1 MSESAS
7 LILSTKSTTNP
18 AIFGPAIGGITT
30 KNSFV
35 FNNIDLKN
43 VLGEMWDKYDQFAL
57 KVVQINTQGTITAAS
72 SPNSTVCYNMAGLDW
87 SNLIYETTGSNII
100 NQWVGLNFFSSLNA
114 YFVTPSNTGQSF
126 NFKKGNR
133 NVNLQFALNIP
144 DATGVDSF
152 GGFPNQ
158 PSTANVYNDVA
169 FHFVIEPVIAGK
181 QNECAYYGFNSNLAL
196 TGLNRVVSSDRKEF
210 SYASFNMRKLCEQ
223 FWDKHDNFEIQMAQ
237 YALRG
242 TGTLAGDARISPVQ
256 LSGLN
261 FINNQTKETND
272 TNKIG
277 LSTENTIIGTVILNT
292 ATTTHNSEMQYT
304 PAPVQFLKTS
314 DLVPL
319 TLTFRNAENTA
330 VSAASYTSVH
340 PQFQIGFFI
349 KPIYEVNKGTLNIS
363 PWGLTTTET
372 NLGVRDTNYTTFTL
386 KNINLKQVC
395 KSFWDK
401 YDRFNIFLT
410 SLTSFSNAG
419 NATNAAVIIQMSG
432 LDFISQTSYITSA
445 GQTQTAT
452 LGSFFLSGTASTD
465 PRAQAIQSSG
475 TTTFIKS
482 REVVDIT
489 LTALTLGGSAF
500 SSQAP
505 LGCNFT
511 FTIVGVKSKD

>member
-7 LILSTKSTTNP
+7 LILSTKSLTNP
-18 AIFGPAIGGITT
+18 AVFGPAIGGITT

-57 KVVQINTQGTITAAS
+57 KLVQVNTQGTVTVS
-72 SPNSTVCYNMAGLDW
+72 GSPNGLVCYNMAGLEW
-87 SNLIYETTGSNII
+87 SNVIYETTGSNNI
-100 NQWVGLNFFSSLNA
+100 NQWVALYYFLSLSAYVLYPLNN
-114 YFVTPSNTGQSF
+114 GQSF
-126 NFKKGNR
+126 NFRKGNR
-133 NVNLQFALNIP
+133 NVNLQFALNVP
-144 DATGVDSF
+144 DATSVNSF
-152 GGFPNQ
+152 GGFPDQ

-181 QNECAYYGFNSNLAL
+181 QNECAFYGFNSNVSI
-196 TGLNRVVSSDRKEF
+196 TGLNRIVSSDRKEY
-210 SYASFNMRKLCEQ
+210 SYSSFNMKKLCYE
-223 FWDKHDNFEIQMAQ
+223 FWDKHDNFEIQQAGCGLQ
-237 YALRG
+237 G
-242 TGTLAGDARISPVQ
+242 TGTVTGDARISPIQ

-261 FINNQTKETND
+261 FINNQTKQTND

-277 LSTENTIIGTVILNT
+277 LSTDNTIIGTVILNT
-292 ATTTHNSEMQYT
+292 ASTNHFGENAFA

-314 DLVPL
+314 DIVPL

-330 VSAASYTSVH
+330 VSAQSFTGVH
-340 PQFQIGFFI
+340 PRIQLGFFI
-349 KPIYEVNKGTLNIS
+349 KPIYDVDKGTLNIN
-363 PWGLTTTET
+363 PWGLTTSQT
-372 NLGVRDTNYTTFTL
+372 NLGIRDTDYTTFTL
-386 KNINLKQVC
+386 NNINLKQVC

-401 YDRFNIFLT
+401 YDKFNIYLT

-419 NATNAAVIIQMSG
+419 NATNAAIIIQMSG
-432 LDFISQTSYITSA
+432 LDFISQTSYISSA

-465 PRAQAIQSSG
+465 PRASGIPSSAV
-475 TTTFIKS
+475 TTFIKS

-489 LTALTLGGSAF
+489 LTALTLGGGAF
-500 SSQAP
+500 SSQSP

-511 FTIVGVKSKD
+511 FTIVGVKNTD

>member
-18 AIFGPAIGGITT
+18 AVFGPAIGGITT

-57 KVVQINTQGTITAAS
+57 KLVQLNTQGTVTVSGS
-72 SPNSTVCYNMAGLDW
+72 SNGVVCYNMAGLDW
-87 SNLIYETTGSNII
+87 SNLIYETTGSNNI
-100 NQWVGLNFFSSLNA
+100 NQWIALYSTLSLSA
-114 YFVTPSNTGQSF
+114 YSVTPVNTGQSY
-126 NFKKGNR
+126 NFRKGNR
-133 NVNLQFALNIP
+133 NVNLEFALNIP
-144 DATGVDSF
+144 EATGVNSF

-158 PSTANVYNDVA
+158 PSTANVYQDVA
-169 FHFVIEPVIAGK
+169 FHFLIEPVIAGK
-181 QNECAYYGFNSNLAL
+181 QNECAFYGFNSNLAL
-196 TGLNRVVSSDRKEF
+196 TGLNRVVSSDRKEY
-210 SYASFNMRKLCEQ
+210 SYASFNMKKLCEQ
-223 FWDKHDNFEIQMAQ
+223 FWDKHDNFEIQMTSNG
-237 YALRG
+237 LRG

-277 LSTENTIIGTVILNT
+277 LSTENTIIGTVILNSS
-292 ATTTHNSEMQYT
+292 AANHSMDMQYN

-319 TLTFRNAENTA
+319 TLTFRNAENTS
-330 VSAASYTSVH
+330 VSAASFTGVH

-349 KPIYEVNKGTLNIS
+349 KPTYDVDKGTLNIS
-363 PWGLTTTET
+363 PWGLTTSQT
-372 NLGVRDTNYTTFTL
+372 NLGIRDTNYTTFTL
-386 KNINLKQVC
+386 NNINLKQVC

-401 YDRFNIFLT
+401 YEKFNIFLT
-410 SLTSFSNAG
+410 SLTSFANAG
-419 NATNAAVIIQMSG
+419 NATNAAIIIQMSG

-452 LGSFFLSGTASTD
+452 LGSFFLSSTPSTD
-465 PRAQAIQSSG
+465 PRALTMQSAAV
-475 TTTFIKS
+475 TTFIKS
-482 REVVDIT
+482 REVVNLT
-489 LTALTLGGSAF
+489 LTALTLGGGAF
-500 SSQAP
+500 SSQSP

-511 FTIVGVKSKD
+511 FTIVGVKSTD

>member
-18 AIFGPAIGGITT
+18 AVFGPAVGGITT

-57 KVVQINTQGTITAAS
+57 KVVQINTQGTV
-72 SPNSTVCYNMAGLDW
+72 TVSGSQNGLVSYNMAGLDW
-87 SNLIYETTGSNII
+87 SNLIYETTGSNNI
-100 NQWVGLNFFSSLNA
+100 NQWVSIFFSSVLTGQS
-114 YFVTPSNTGQSF
+114 FMQTNTGQSY
-126 NFKKGNR
+126 NFRKGNR
-133 NVNLQFALNIP
+133 NVNLQFALNVP
-144 DATGVDSF
+144 DATGVNSF

-158 PSTANVYNDVA
+158 PATANVYNDVA

-223 FWDKHDNFEIQMAQ
+223 FWDKHDNFEIQMVSA
-237 YALRG
+237 ALRG
-242 TGTLAGDARISPVQ
+242 TGTLSGDIVISPIQ

-261 FINNQTKETND
+261 FINNQTKETNN

-292 ATTTHNSEMQYT
+292 TAAIHNVYNQYN

-319 TLTFRNAENTA
+319 TLTFRNPENTA
-330 VSAASYTSVH
+330 VSAASFTGVH
-340 PQFQIGFFI
+340 PQFQIAFFI
-349 KPIYEVNKGTLNIS
+349 KPIYEVDKGTLNIS

-410 SLTSFSNAG
+410 SVTHFNNAG
-419 NATNAAVIIQMSG
+419 NATNAAIIIQMSG
-432 LDFISQTSYITSA
+432 LDFISQTSYISSA
-445 GQTQTAT
+445 GLTQTAT
-452 LGSFFLSGTASTD
+452 LGSISLTPFPSGDPKASTM
-465 PRAQAIQSSG
+465 QSAVV
-475 TTTFIKS
+475 TTFIKS
-482 REVVDIT
+482 REVVNLT
-489 LTALTLGGSAF
+489 LTALTLGGGAF
-500 SSQAP
+500 SAQAP

-511 FTIVGVKSKD
+511 FTIVGVKSTD

>member
-18 AIFGPAIGGITT
+18 AVFGPAIGGITT

-43 VLGEMWDKYDQFAL
+43 VLGEMWDKYDEFAL
-57 KVVQINTQGTITAAS
+57 KVVQINTQGNVTAA
-72 SPNSTVCYNMAGLDW
+72 NSQNVLVSYNMAGLEW
-87 SNLIYETTGSNII
+87 SNLIYETTGSNNI
-100 NQWVGLNFFSSLNA
+100 NQWVSIYFAFSINA
-114 YFVTPSNTGQSF
+114 YYINPINTGQSY
-126 NFKKGNR
+126 NFRKGKR
-133 NVNLQFALNIP
+133 NVNLEFALNIP
-144 DATGVDSF
+144 DATGVNSF
-152 GGFPNQ
+152 GGFANQ
-158 PSTANVYNDVA
+158 PSTANVYSDVA

-196 TGLNRVVSSDRKEF
+196 TELNRVVSSDRKEF
-210 SYASFNMRKLCEQ
+210 SYASFNMKKLCEQ
-223 FWDKHDNFEIQMAQ
+223 FWDKHDNFEIQMTNV
-237 YALRG
+237 ALRG
-242 TGTLAGDARISPVQ
+242 SGTITGDARISPVQ

-261 FINNQTKETND
+261 FINNQTKQTNN
-272 TNKIG
+272 TERIG
-277 LSTENTIIGTVILNT
+277 LSTENTIIGTVILNG
-292 ATTTHNSEMQYT
+292 AASSHSADIQYT

-330 VSAASYTSVH
+330 VSAASFTSVH

-349 KPIYEVNKGTLNIS
+349 KPIYGVDKGTLNIS
-363 PWGLTTTET
+363 PWGLTTSQT
-372 NLGVRDTNYTTFTL
+372 NLGIRDTDYTTFTL
-386 KNINLKQVC
+386 NNINLKQVC

-432 LDFISQTSYITSA
+432 LDFISQTSYISSA
-445 GQTQTAT
+445 GQTERAT
-452 LGSFFLSGTASTD
+452 LGSFFLSPTASTD
-465 PRAQAIQSSG
+465 PRAQSIQSAAV
-475 TTTFIKS
+475 TTFIKS
-482 REVVDIT
+482 REVVNLT
-489 LTALTLGGSAF
+489 LTALTLGGGAF

-511 FTIVGVKSKD
+511 FNIVGVKNTD